1 MEKTIQRS
9 VSLDLLRT
17 VSMAGVIGLHVF
29 GSIFNANID
38 ARLSLLIR
46 IAYTLLY
53 CSVNLF
59 ALLSG
64 YLYLDK
70 NVKTSSITKIWIST
84 LFWCAVLT
92 IISVIYIPGIGI
104 KQIISYLLPYSA
116 DRLWYI
122 TCYTFC
128 FFLIPFL
135 NKCLSLFKKE
145 ELQRLLIILFILM
158 SLITTFTIADRFHI
172 VSNGYS
178 GLWICYMFIWGGYLK
193 KYGIKGTGLYM
204 ISIILCLNAF
214 MLVTSSY
221 LFELLFKTVD
231 PDKILILYRYS
242 SPFIVINSLLLFYI
256 FVELVRIRNSRTVKW
271 IFRLS
276 AVSSGVYIIHAHP
289 FILDHIIVFNTF
301 KTILSHESFIVS
313 FILLTAVVIAIY
325 VLCGLAEFARQKLF
339 QLLHMEKLSNWSAN
353 VIDFI
358 VNFTIY
364 IFFDRK
370 QGTKNV

>member
-1 MEKTIQRS
+1 M
-9 VSLDLLRT
+9 DLLY
-17 VSMAGVIGLHVF
+17 V
-29 GSIFNANID
+29 
-38 ARLSLLIR
+38 
-46 IAYTLLY
+46 
-53 CSVNLF
+53 
-59 ALLSG
+59 
-64 YLYLDK
+64 YL
-70 NVKTSSITKIWIST
+70 
-84 LFWCAVLT
+84 
-92 IISVIYIPGIGI
+92 
-104 KQIISYLLPYSA
+104 
-116 DRLWYI
+116 
-122 TCYTFC
+122 
-128 FFLIPFL
+128 
-135 NKCLSLFKKE
+135 
-145 ELQRLLIILFILM
+145 
-158 SLITTFTIADRFHI
+158 
-172 VSNGYS
+172 
-178 GLWICYMFIWGGYLK
+178 GGYLK

>member
-1 MEKTIQRS
+1 MEKTMQRS

-70 NVKTSSITKIWIST
+70 NAKTSSITKIWIST

-122 TCYTFC
+122 T
-128 FFLIPFL
+128 
-135 NKCLSLFKKE
+135 
-145 ELQRLLIILFILM
+145 
-158 SLITTFTIADRFHI
+158 
-172 VSNGYS
+172 
-178 GLWICYMFIWGGYLK
+178 
-193 KYGIKGTGLYM
+193 
-204 ISIILCLNAF
+204 
-214 MLVTSSY
+214 
-221 LFELLFKTVD
+221 
-231 PDKILILYRYS
+231 
-242 SPFIVINSLLLFYI
+242 
-256 FVELVRIRNSRTVKW
+256 
-271 IFRLS
+271 
-276 AVSSGVYIIHAHP
+276 
-289 FILDHIIVFNTF
+289 
-301 KTILSHESFIVS
+301 
-313 FILLTAVVIAIY
+313 
-325 VLCGLAEFARQKLF
+325 
-339 QLLHMEKLSNWSAN
+339 
-353 VIDFI
+353 
-358 VNFTIY
+358 
-364 IFFDRK
+364 
-370 QGTKNV
+370 